1 VDGEYDSLGSRQLA
15 WGVGRCLGH
24 DDSGEH
30 DSCQSGMIE
39 RRPNTRGKIESSRN
53 RDEYGYCSYLY
64 PDGIGKRSGIRLDQ
78 LAYVRLARRLR
89 LTVLA
94 TERRCKTQTY

>member
-39 RRPNTRGKIESSRN
+39 RSRN

-94 TERRCKTQTY
+94 TERRCKTQRY